1 MLPKSLIA
9 PRETSSQKRGL
20 VKGVGAGRLN
30 VNGVL
35 LYGPINSPY
44 RIRTIMDH
52 VRAQLQVTAEKE
64 TRKTFQVCRII
75 SMNLSRWFA

>member
-1 MLPKSLIA
+1 MLPKALIA
-9 PRETSSQKRGL
+9 PGETSSRKRGL

-44 RIRTIMDH
+44 RIRTIMEH
-52 VRAQLQVTAEKE
+52 LRAQLHIRAEKQARQA
-64 TRKTFQVCRII
+64 TQV
-75 SMNLSRWFA
+75 